1 MIDCL
6 RIFSARLITRYRLGP
21 RNLQVRAWAWLAA
34 DTDDLEEKMRYLEA
48 IVALDPGL
56 EWAQTAVEDI
66 RYQQVRMN

>member
-1 MIDCL
+1 MKTKHQPSGVL
-6 RIFSARLITRYRLGP
+6 
-21 RNLQVRAWAWLAA
+21 
-34 DTDDLEEKMRYLEA
+34 DDLEEKMRYLEA